1 VHLFY
6 PRYHA
11 QSFYR
16 NTFLVDRP
24 QEIARAEKS
33 DREWNNIAESGC
45 HFTCM
50 AMIGG
55 VDPATLADAAIKQ
68 GYYQPDKDLPARA
81 LDGQR
86 GPLVWDQNVPAKKGE
101 SFTFPK
107 VWHAG
112 TRQKGL

>member
-16 NTFLVDRP
+16 STFLVDRP

-55 VDPATLADAAIKQ
+55 VDPALLADAAIKQ

-81 LDGQR
+81 RWPARPPGV
-86 GPLVWDQNVPAKKGE
+86 GPE
-101 SFTFPK
+101 R
-107 VWHAG
+107 AG
-112 TRQKGL
+112 REG

>member
-1 VHLFY
+1 
-6 PRYHA
+6 
-11 QSFYR
+11 
-16 NTFLVDRP
+16 
-24 QEIARAEKS
+24 
-33 DREWNNIAESGC
+33 
-45 HFTCM
+45 M

-86 GPLVWDQNVPAKKGE
+86 CLLLLYHNVPARKGE